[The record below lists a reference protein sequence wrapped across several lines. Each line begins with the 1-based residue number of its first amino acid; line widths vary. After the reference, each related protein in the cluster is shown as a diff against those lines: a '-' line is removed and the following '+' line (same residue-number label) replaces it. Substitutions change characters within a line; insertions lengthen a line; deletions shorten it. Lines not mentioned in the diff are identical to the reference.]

1 MNTPK
6 RKTTIKLFS
15 NKRNSNKYIEVH
27 NDGYS
32 HNTVRQF
39 MKWNN
44 GVKNFTGDKRLHRWR
59 KENLNELLED
69 YKEVKEN

>member
-15 NKRNSNKYIEVH
+15 NKRNPNKYIEVH

-59 KENLNELLED
+59 KENLKELLED

>member
-6 RKTTIKLFS
+6 RKTTIKLYS

-32 HNTVRQF
+32 HNTIRQF

-44 GVKNFTGDKRLHRWR
+44 GVRNLLGDRKLHRW
-59 KENLNELLED
+59 KKQNLTELLKD
-69 YKEVKEN
+69 YEEIK